1 MAVQVKPEQAYAY
14 AEILEILS
22 YMEENYT
29 NKIPKKLMAIFQANA
44 LSTYENHLNR
54 TIPLQEQKISKK
66 TSALIAV
73 LTVQYWCESKEQKQ
87 ELLNIFEENERKY
100 QEELRK
106 KYNPDN
112 IFSNNEQQ
120 VMDNIDQT
128 FDEID
133 EIDRVSQVESE
144 KAKERAVQLEK
155 RKEMEENVRAR
166 NNALMDYNS
175 FPWYKKMFNKVKLF
189 IFNIFKGKKNAA

>member
-1 MAVQVKPEQAYAY
+1 MSVQVKQEQAYAY

-29 NKIPKKLMAIFQANA
+29 SKIPKKLMTIFQDNA
-44 LSTYENHLNR
+44 LSTYENHLDRN
-54 TIPLQEQKISKK
+54 IPLQEQKISKK

-73 LTVQYWCESKEQKQ
+73 LTVQYWCESKEQKK
-87 ELLNIFEENERKY
+87 ELLTIFEENERKY

-112 IFSNNEQQ
+112 IFNNKEQQ
-120 VMDNIDQT
+120 VMNNIDQT

-133 EIDRVSQVESE
+133 EIDRVSQEESI
-144 KAKERAVQLEK
+144 KAQERAIEIEK
-155 RKEMEENVRAR
+155 RKEMEEQILSQK
-166 NNALMDYNS
+166 NALIDYNS
-175 FPWYKKMFNKVKLF
+175 FPWYKKAFTKIKVF
-189 IFNIFKGKKNAA
+189 ILNIFKGKKNAA